1 MRSRERKQKKER
13 KANSEGGIKKVMNVL
28 GGGFL
33 AKEKFA
39 KQFPFLV
46 TITVL
51 LMVLITNTYIAEE
64 RNREIT
70 RTTRQL
76 NDLQVEYIQLKSAIM
91 QATKQSVLSKRLVG
105 TGIKDPTEPVIRI
118 NVTEEKN
125 NEKQ

>member
-1 MRSRERKQKKER
+1 MKRRERRKQR
-13 KANSEGGIKKVMNVL
+13 KADNKGNVKKVMNVL

-46 TITVL
+46 TVTVL
-51 LMVLITNTYIAEE
+51 LMILITNTYIAEE

-91 QATKQSVLSKRLVG
+91 QATKQSVLSKKLAT
-105 TGIKDPTEPVIRI
+105 TGIKDQTEPVIRI
-118 NVTEEKN
+118 NIAEE
-125 NEKQ
+125 

>member
-1 MRSRERKQKKER
+1 MKRRERKQER
-13 KANSEGGIKKVMNVL
+13 KANGGSIKKVMNVL
-28 GGGFL
+28 GGSYL

-46 TITVL
+46 TITIL
-51 LMVLITNTYIAEE
+51 LMILITNTYIAEE

-91 QATKQSVLSKRLVG
+91 QATKQSVLSKKLAG

-118 NVTEEKN
+118 NVTEEEK

>member
-1 MRSRERKQKKER
+1 MNMSRERKTRKER
-13 KANSEGGIKKVMNVL
+13 KSGDGNSFRKVMHVL
-28 GGGFL
+28 GGSFL

-64 RNREIT
+64 RNREIA

-91 QATKQSVLSKRLVG
+91 QATKQSVLSKKLAT
-105 TGIKDPTEPVIRI
+105 TGIKDQTEPVIRI
-118 NVTEEKN
+118 NIAEE
-125 NEKQ
+125 